1 MAARGGLGK
10 PVRVVPP
17 PAGRSPG
24 RRPSLQQNG
33 CPAAVM
39 PARGICLASRWPSF
53 AAHGSFPV
61 AWIVEEEKGE
71 GIPWEC
77 GGDASRPPLHTPGL
91 RSSVCVLAP
100 GSLND
105 PSEQLWFALP
115 FHTSHS
121 YSSWGKEI
129 TCNSIRRCFYV
140 RVHQKVVFLSIYAKT
155 DLKIDA

>member
-1 MAARGGLGK
+1 M
-10 PVRVVPP
+10 PP

-24 RRPSLQQNG
+24 RRPSLQENR

-61 AWIVEEEKGE
+61 AWIMEEEKGE

-77 GGDASRPPLHTPGL
+77 GGGASRPPLHTAGL
-91 RSSVCVLAP
+91 RSSVCILAP

-105 PSEQLWFALP
+105 PLPRFTLYTATVVRIKKSNVIQFAGG
-115 FHTSHS
+115 FMSA
-121 YSSWGKEI
+121 
-129 TCNSIRRCFYV
+129 
-140 RVHQKVVFLSIYAKT
+140 VHQKIMFLSIYAKT
-155 DLKIDA
+155 NLKIDA